1 MCSSIQQIQIFSG
14 LFRLRSAE
22 LLPSSL
28 LAAREGQC
36 VQQRAG
42 MQVLLMAI
50 DDCTEV
56 AFKSFF
62 WNFASSKMQKLQSDS
77 DFGGLF

>member
-1 MCSSIQQIQIFSG
+1 M
-14 LFRLRSAE
+14 
-22 LLPSSL
+22 
-28 LAAREGQC
+28 
-36 VQQRAG
+36 QQRAG

-62 WNFASSKMQKLQSDS
+62 WNFAGSKMQKLQSDS